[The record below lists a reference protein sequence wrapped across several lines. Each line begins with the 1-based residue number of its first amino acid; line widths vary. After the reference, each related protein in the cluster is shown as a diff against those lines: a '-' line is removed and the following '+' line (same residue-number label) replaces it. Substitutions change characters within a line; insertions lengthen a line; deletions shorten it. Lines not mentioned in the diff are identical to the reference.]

1 MHNPTAGCCNS
12 LMSTNIKDL
21 VNYLDSSSERERNY
35 GLCSLGDTLKK
46 SPNLSSSLI
55 EDGVL
60 HKAVKLLQSKSPKEA
75 SSAALLVGAFAQD
88 ATGARKVVEAGAIPG
103 LLKLS
108 SHRESYTSSDAKLSE
123 WASTGVMGYSKL
135 AFLANTEDPSVQDAI
150 LKSGVVNQ
158 VLSTVESPKESDT
171 IKFNALLVIATLAS
185 GSDKIRAKLLDAKVL
200 PPILSVLKSY
210 KRTENDPALAAVY
223 CLNGF
228 ASGEVKYKQE
238 LVDAGAVDGLA
249 AVVSESQDNDW
260 DVFEESSKTL
270 LLLASG
276 GPNFRQI
283 VEATGAVPLLS
294 AGSSPVQPKKKDLST
309 RDLEPPSNKGN
320 SASSINEADAKAGY
334 IPAEYNA
341 AGHVIESENGDNTL
355 WNDQKSGEKKD
366 LEGPAVLNAYENGKP
381 RFVDWEGGK
390 ADTKETPKGANVRTD
405 IPGRFEDKAPQPV
418 DKYSEEHKNDDK
430 KNHGLRGKLFKR
442 LEKDDKDLEH
452 DVEEGYKKGDN
463 SATDGK
469 GGNVKS
475 GNTSK
480 ALPSKDQPNST
491 TGAATATGAGVTG
504 ATGATFAQN
513 ERSAQL
519 NETNPPGAAVNHS
532 DTKAAVPNEPAAPT
546 GNAHL
551 NESTTGATAT
561 DNTEDQ
567 QPGFFARLLGYGK
580 QDETTDGAASNEID
594 PATGVNKSRLP
605 ASTAETKK
613 EATVAGAAAGLA
625 SAVGLQKLSSPSEGV
640 KSNEPVATAKKDV
653 PPVDGSD
660 NYISTPY
667 ASESS
672 DNRASSS
679 FRTLDP
685 AAAEPV
691 ATDTPGDRSSIILSG
706 SKPAP
711 VTFGGKDLKKHTGV
725 VRTKKSTSSETSS
738 SASSAKD
745 ALSRHSGVTGTTRQ
759 TRPTADTDVTNAGG
773 TTTAGATGVGAGT
786 SAAVLSSQNPTQ
798 PTAGAGVTTASG
810 TTNTVGASGVNAG
823 TTTAVPSSQN
833 APPTVGA
840 STTTEPLAEPSEATV
855 NKNANVPVS
864 STTGPQS
871 TASKSPTAP
880 ATSGTAATGPA
891 IIPKSNAVDSTTT
904 PKETKPA
911 PAKQATK
918 TDQPTSKESAGKSA
932 SEGKKEEKKDSKKCF
947 CCTIC

>member
-1 MHNPTAGCCNS
+1 M
-12 LMSTNIKDL
+12 
-21 VNYLDSSSERERNY
+21 
-35 GLCSLGDTLKK
+35 KK
-46 SPNLSSSLI
+46 NPNLSSSLI
-55 EDGVL
+55 KDGVL
-60 HKAVKLLQSKSPKEA
+60 QKAVELLQSKSPKEA

-88 ATGARKVVEAGAIPG
+88 AAGARKVVEAGAIPG

-135 AFLANTEDPSVQDAI
+135 AFLANTEDPLVQDAI

-276 GPNFRQI
+276 GPKFRQI

-309 RDLEPPSNKGN
+309 RDLEPPSNKLEKGN

-366 LEGPAVLNAYENGKP
+366 LEGPAALNAYENGKP

-442 LEKDDKDLEH
+442 LEKDDKDLGH
-452 DVEEGYKKGDN
+452 DVEEGYKKGGN
-463 SATDGK
+463 SAATVGK
-469 GGNVKS
+469 GGNLKS

-480 ALPSKDQPNST
+480 ALPSKDQPDST
-491 TGAATATGAGVTG
+491 TGAAAATGAGVTG
-504 ATGATFAQN
+504 ATGATGAQN

-519 NETNPPGAAVNHS
+519 NETNPPAAAVNHS
-532 DTKAAVPNEPAAPT
+532 DTKAAVSNEPAVPT

-551 NESTTGATAT
+551 NESATGATAT
-561 DNTEDQ
+561 DNAQDQ
-567 QPGFFARLLGYGK
+567 QPSFFARLLGFGK
-580 QDETTDGAASNEID
+580 QDGTTDGAAPNEVD
-594 PATGVNKSRLP
+594 SATGVNKSRLP

-625 SAVGLQKLSSPSEGV
+625 SAVGLQKLGSSPEGS

-685 AAAEPV
+685 AAGEPG
-691 ATDTPGDRSSIILSG
+691 ATGTPGDRSSIILSG

-711 VTFGGKDLKKHTGV
+711 VTFGGKDIKKHTGV

-745 ALSRHSGVTGTTRQ
+745 ALSRNSGVTGTTRQ
-759 TRPTADTDVTNAGG
+759 TRPTADTDVTNASG
-773 TTTAGATGVGAGT
+773 TTNTAGATGVGAGT
-786 SAAVLSSQNPTQ
+786 GAAVLSSQNPTQ
-798 PTAGAGVTTASG
+798 STAGVTTASG

-823 TTTAVPSSQN
+823 ANAAVPSSQN
-833 APPTVGA
+833 PPPTVGA
-840 STTTEPLAEPSEATV
+840 STTTEPLAKPSATV

-871 TASKSPTAP
+871 TASKPPT

-891 IIPKSNAVDSTTT
+891 IIPKSSAVDSTTT

-918 TDQPTSKESAGKSA
+918 TDQPTSKETAGKST